1 MTIAGRVF
9 VALCLVPLSVSAG
22 AFAQQGQFGKPE
34 DFKPLDLKPLIPPL
48 PIVPVPR
55 DLQVN
60 TGSVGGSPSSAIA
73 PLQTP
78 TSPGTQSAP
87 GIKFSVPTR

>member
-1 MTIAGRVF
+1 MAIAGRGL
-9 VALCLVPLSVSAG
+9 VALCLMPLCVSVG
-22 AFAQQGQFGKPE
+22 AFAQQSQFGTPQ

-48 PIVPVPR
+48 PIMPVPR

-60 TGSVGGSPSSAIA
+60 TGSVGGSQSSAVA
-73 PLQTP
+73 PLQSP

-87 GIKFSVPTR
+87 GIKFSIPTR